1 MTRLER
7 PAEYAGQAFLAE
19 EDVATLERAA
29 AERQFAPRPVDP
41 KTGTPLTQDGVGDY
55 NPEWF
60 DSGITILPSRRTSLI
75 VDPPDGRIPYT
86 QEALRHQRRYGTGP
100 YDSYLDLDTGERCL
114 GDGALEM
121 IWLGYNPNHQ
131 IVQTTDHVVILHEM
145 FHERRIIPLD
155 GGPHVDAGIRQW
167 NGNLRG
173 RWEGDT
179 LVVESTN
186 FVDRWRDYRF
196 NAVWR
201 APSQTLHLVERF
213 TRLDAET
220 MVYRVTITDPARFT
234 SPWIVETYLT
244 TNQAARGVTTGPMY
258 EYACHEG
265 NYGGQ
270 NILTGISILPAGS
283 GPSYTNTPL
292 RTPDFFSARYSAP
305 NSRQVGP
312 RSTGNRLEPLLSG
325 YFSGTAPHV
334 CPVFAAS
341 LHSGRASASWH
352 RQRPDPPQHVAEQP
366 PGQMPL
372 CQQEPVVPRM
382 LHQPAPGFH

>member
-1 MTRLER
+1 MKGRCVARSLAMIAVFLLLPVPAASQAQTAPTDDSTVPRTADGRPDLQGVWTGSTLTRLER

-270 NILTGISILPAGS
+270 NILTWISDSLAQDG
-283 GPSYTNTPL
+283 T
-292 RTPDFFSARYSAP
+292 FM
-305 NSRQVGP
+305 
-312 RSTGNRLEPLLSG
+312 PLLRR
-325 YFSGTAPHV
+325 
-334 CPVFAAS
+334 
-341 LHSGRASASWH
+341 GRAARARTRPRPSAC
-352 RQRPDPPQHVAEQP
+352 A
-366 PGQMPL
+366 
-372 CQQEPVVPRM
+372 PRRC
-382 LHQPAPGFH
+382 A

>member
-1 MTRLER
+1 M
-7 PAEYAGQAFLAE
+7 
-19 EDVATLERAA
+19 
-29 AERQFAPRPVDP
+29 
-41 KTGTPLTQDGVGDY
+41 
-55 NPEWF
+55 
-60 DSGITILPSRRTSLI
+60 
-75 VDPPDGRIPYT
+75 DPPDGRIPYT